1 MNGVAS
7 ATIRCHAVHRH
18 RRSGLRSFS
27 QRRSRN
33 AQGFETIVNIIFRH
47 EDTCA
52 GNISATDTYE
62 FKEQELSAMIERDR
76 RIRASREGLPLED
89 IRPRTAQAIVQ
100 ELWNVEERSAHSYH
114 RVDRRFGGNVSYE
127 ELSAADREPS
137 GLESSPEETVL
148 AEEAR
153 KQQHNVV
160 RSVLDALQFLTPR
173 QRDIVNGV
181 FFCNRSQAD
190 MARTLGITRA
200 AVSKQ
205 LSAAL
210 AKLRLAADVSGYDV
224 LQ

>member
-1 MNGVAS
+1 MN
-7 ATIRCHAVHRH
+7 
-18 RRSGLRSFS
+18 
-27 QRRSRN
+27 
-33 AQGFETIVNIIFRH
+33 IVFKH
-47 EDTCA
+47 EDTRT
-52 GNISATDTYE
+52 GNVSATDTYD
-62 FKEQELSAMIERDR
+62 FKEQELSAMVERDR

-89 IRPRTAQAIVQ
+89 IHPRSAQAIVQ
-100 ELWNVEERSAHSYH
+100 ELWNVEERSAHSYY
-114 RVDRRFGGNVSYE
+114 RIDRRFGGNVSYE
-127 ELSAADREPS
+127 ELSVADREPN
-137 GLESSPEETVL
+137 GLEASPEEAVL

-153 KQQHNVV
+153 RQRNDVM
-160 RSVLDALQFLTPR
+160 RSVLDALRFLTPR

-210 AKLRLAADVSGYDV
+210 ARLRAAVGTPRCGV